1 MSREFGLI
9 MQVEKLDDIFMHR
22 WMKYCNAVV
31 DFSNATKNKPKE
43 LQHALRDDDSS
54 TEGK

>member
-1 MSREFGLI
+1 
-9 MQVEKLDDIFMHR
+9 MQVEQLDDIFMHR

-43 LQHALRDDDSS
+43 LQHALRDDNSS
-54 TEGK
+54 TKGK